1 MDKIDLKLIKL
12 LQENARYP
20 LKHLAEQVY
29 LSTPAVSSR
38 IEKLEQAGVIQGYSV
53 KVNKLKLG
61 FNITAF
67 INLEVDPKEKSV
79 FYPFINNCPNVLEC
93 NCVTGKYSMLIK
105 VAFHTTMELDAFIGE
120 LQQKFGVTET
130 QIVFSTAVEHREVKP
145 NLEDYKHQ

>member
-79 FYPFINNCPNVLEC
+79 FYPFIYNCPNVLEC
-93 NCVTGKYSMLIK
+93 NCVTGKYSMLLK
-105 VAFHTTMELDAFIGE
+105 VTFHTTMELDSFIGK
-120 LQQKFGVTET
+120 LQKFGNTET
-130 QIVFSTAVEHREVKP
+130 QIVFSTAVENRGIEP
-145 NLEDYKHQ
+145 MADDITA